1 MLPISQHFWERLDI
15 WIYLSIPLRIQ
26 MAVNKHNLHKSC
38 LFLFITT
45 WHVVIVLNICKTAIM
60 FHLSLLLLIFL
71 LANVTLLQIANNH
84 LNANIR
90 SREAEVSII
99 LNRDA
104 EKNNG
109 IKGIM
114 LTHFYSLHDLRKTG
128 WKVTSPIC
136 FFSIMDEWFSASS
149 MCSTSPQFVLVIFI
163 LELKSLININDNY
176 VVRLL
181 YLKILCCYCCW
192 PCPG

>member
-1 MLPISQHFWERLDI
+1 
-15 WIYLSIPLRIQ
+15 
-26 MAVNKHNLHKSC
+26 
-38 LFLFITT
+38 
-45 WHVVIVLNICKTAIM
+45 M

-114 LTHFYSLHDLRKTG
+114 LTHFYSLHDLTKTG
-128 WKVTSPIC
+128 
-136 FFSIMDEWFSASS
+136 
-149 MCSTSPQFVLVIFI
+149 
-163 LELKSLININDNY
+163 
-176 VVRLL
+176 
-181 YLKILCCYCCW
+181 
-192 PCPG
+192 